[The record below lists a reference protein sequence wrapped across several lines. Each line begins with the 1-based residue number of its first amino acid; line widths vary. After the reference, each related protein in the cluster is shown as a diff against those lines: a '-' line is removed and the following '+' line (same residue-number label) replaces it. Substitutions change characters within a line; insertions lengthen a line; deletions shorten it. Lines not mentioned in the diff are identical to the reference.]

1 MSYMAV
7 PQVAK
12 DSKNINDR
20 ENWKQKFN
28 NVKSHYYNLFDD
40 VRNFTINEKIDKFCD

>member
-28 NVKSHYYNLFDD
+28 NVANRKTNTHFFY
-40 VRNFTINEKIDKFCD
+40 